1 MVYFLSFPS
10 EKQSSKTKSISF
22 KKTKAQAVSV
32 ISIKSLKQI
41 MYMTFVYLKRHT
53 DKKWLLRGELDH
65 KKMKQ
70 KKIA

>member
-53 DKKWLLRGELDH
+53 DKK
-65 KKMKQ
+65 
-70 KKIA
+70 